1 MTAPAFSEYERALGA
16 AGGQTEFYELRE
28 EQEFEIGADF
38 LERIN
43 PEVDLVF
50 LCSPNNPTGWPLE
63 QEFVK
68 EALERCRACGAR
80 LVLDECFIDF
90 LEDPGQYEAR
100 DLIREY
106 PELLV
111 VKAFT
116 KSFAMPGLR
125 LGYALC
131 GDRKFLERMQ
141 EMLQPWNV
149 SLPAQV
155 AGVAALQ
162 GAEGYLEETRKVVAR
177 GRAFIREGLEACG
190 FPVYGSKA
198 NYVFF
203 KGRPGLYREALAA
216 GFLIRDCGNYRGLP
230 EGFFRVA
237 VRTEEE
243 NERLMAWLRRS

>member
-1 MTAPAFSEYERALGA
+1 M
-16 AGGQTEFYELRE
+16 
-28 EQEFEIGADF
+28 
-38 LERIN
+38 
-43 PEVDLVF
+43 F

-63 QEFVK
+63 RELVK

-131 GDRKFLERMQ
+131 GDPEVPGADAGDAPALECVPARPGRRRGGPSGGRRISGGIP
-141 EMLQPWNV
+141 ESGGPGKGV
-149 SLPAQV
+149 SP
-155 AGVAALQ
+155 
-162 GAEGYLEETRKVVAR
+162 
-177 GRAFIREGLEACG
+177 
-190 FPVYGSKA
+190 
-198 NYVFF
+198 
-203 KGRPGLYREALAA
+203 GRPGGLRVSLSMVPEQTMYFSKEGR
-216 GFLIRDCGNYRGLP
+216 GFTGRPWRQD
-230 EGFFRVA
+230 
-237 VRTEEE
+237 
-243 NERLMAWLRRS
+243 S